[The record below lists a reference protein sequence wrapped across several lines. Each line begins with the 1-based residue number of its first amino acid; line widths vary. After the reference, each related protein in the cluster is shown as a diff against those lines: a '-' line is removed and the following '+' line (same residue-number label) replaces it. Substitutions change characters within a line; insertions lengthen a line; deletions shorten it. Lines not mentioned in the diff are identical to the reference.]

1 MNVDSESRGA
11 YARFLGSDWWLLLTG
26 GILLMIVGLVAIGV
40 PLATAL
46 AIGLLLGWIFIAGGI
61 VQGIYAFQARKEP
74 GLFLKVLTAILYLA
88 AGVVL
93 LAYPQGGVIMLAL
106 LLACLFTIEGVSKII
121 TAFGLR
127 GTPNWGWV
135 LFNGIV
141 TLILGV
147 IMWANWPIGAA
158 WVIGLLVGIDL
169 LVAGWV
175 LVMVAFAARAAARAM
190 HMRLAGGHA

>member
-1 MNVDSESRGA
+1 MNVESESRGA
-11 YARFLGSDWWLLLTG
+11 YARFLGSDWWLLLIG
-26 GILLMIVGLVAIGV
+26 GILLIIIGLVAISV

-46 AIGLLLGWIFIAGGI
+46 AIELLLGWILVVGGI
-61 VQGIYAFQARKEP
+61 VHGVYAFKSRHEP
-74 GLFLKVLTAILYLA
+74 GVLLRVVTAILYLA
-88 AGVVL
+88 AGIIL
-93 LAYPQGGVIMLAL
+93 LAHPLAGVLTLTL
-106 LLACLFTIEGVSKII
+106 LLAILFTVEGVSKII

-127 GTPNWGWV
+127 AMPNWGWV
-135 LFNGIV
+135 MFNGIV